1 METIKINPVGI
12 ETKIVD
18 AQGNELVS
26 VVRCK
31 DCKYYEE
38 YEEGKYWC
46 WVGIL
51 GAAKPTDFCSYGKGK
66 EDV

>member
-1 METIKINPVGI
+1 MCEVYERYSKG
-12 ETKIVD
+12 D
-18 AQGNELVS
+18 LVP

-38 YEEGKYWC
+38 YEAGKYWC

-51 GAAKPTDFCSYGKGK
+51 GGAKPTDFCSYGKRRADEK
-66 EDV
+66 